1 MLNSAVAMTTPNAI
15 DLTVQARFGEL
26 YSAFLKYSLHK
37 LRFMLLIALLIFI
50 LSGLA
55 LIHASSF
62 DPPDDRWTNL
72 ALNVKPLFTLSWV
85 FLLIVPVTSLI
96 NAAKTFRDPRRS
108 SGFKYLVTDSGMHID
123 GSTGS
128 SDLNW
133 TAFLEVREVSGAFF
147 MFVTGALFHIVPKRC
162 FSSTEDMI
170 RFREIIRANIPKAK
184 LK

>member
-1 MLNSAVAMTTPNAI
+1 MLNCAVTMAIPNVI
-15 DLTVQARFGEL
+15 DLAVQARFAEL
-26 YSAFLKYSLHK
+26 YSAFLKYSFHK
-37 LRFMLLIALLIFI
+37 LRYMLLIALLIFI
-50 LSGLA
+50 LTGLA
-55 LIHASSF
+55 LIHASNL

-85 FLLIVPVTSLI
+85 FFLIVPITSLI
-96 NAAKTFRDPRRS
+96 NAVKTSRDPRRS
-108 SGFKYLVTDSGMHID
+108 SGFKYHVTDSGMHIE

-147 MFVTGALFHIVPKRC
+147 MFVTGALFHIIPKRC
-162 FSSTEDMI
+162 FSSSEDMV

-184 LK
+184 LR